1 MRYFLVTVVIAL
13 VTYGQLIIKY
23 EVNRMGAMPLDNIKE
38 AIGYGFSALTSLY
51 ILSGLFAAALAALAW
66 IAALSRY
73 ELSSVYPL
81 LSLNFVLVPLLS
93 VHFFGESMDV
103 FKLVGAAI
111 IVFGVFVFSASAWLN

>member
-1 MRYFLVTVVIAL
+1 MRYFLVAVVIAL

-23 EVNRMGAMPLDNIKE
+23 EVNRLGAVPLGNFKE
-38 AIGYGFSALTSLY
+38 TIGYGFSALTSLY
-51 ILSGLFAAALAALAW
+51 ILSGLFAAGLAALAW

-93 VHFFGESMDV
+93 VYFFGESMDA
-103 FKLVGAAI
+103 FKLFGTAI
-111 IVFGVFVFSASAWLN
+111 IVIGVFVFSASAWLN

>member
-23 EVNRMGAMPLDNIKE
+23 EVNRLGAVPLGNFKE
-38 AIGYGFSALTSLY
+38 TIGYGFSALTSLY
-51 ILSGLFAAALAALAW
+51 ILSGLFAAGLAALAW

-93 VHFFGESMDV
+93 VYFFGESMDA
-103 FKLVGAAI
+103 FKLFGTVI
-111 IVFGVFVFSASAWLN
+111 IVIGVFVFSASAWLN

>member
-1 MRYFLVTVVIAL
+1 MRYFLVTVVIVL

-23 EVNRMGAMPLDNIKE
+23 EVNRMGAVPLGNIRE

-93 VHFFGESMDV
+93 IHFFGESMDV

>member
-1 MRYFLVTVVIAL
+1 MRYFLVTVVIVL

-23 EVNRMGAMPLDNIKE
+23 EVNRMGAVPLDNIKE

-51 ILSGLFAAALAALAW
+51 ILSGLLAAALAALAW

>member
-23 EVNRMGAMPLDNIKE
+23 EVNRMGAVPLDNIKE

>member
-23 EVNRMGAMPLDNIKE
+23 EVNRMGAVPLGNFKE
-38 AIGYGFSALTSLY
+38 TIGYGFSALTSLY
-51 ILSGLFAAALAALAW
+51 ILSGLFAAGFAALAW

-93 VHFFGESMDV
+93 VYFFGENMDA
-103 FKLVGAAI
+103 FKLVGTAI